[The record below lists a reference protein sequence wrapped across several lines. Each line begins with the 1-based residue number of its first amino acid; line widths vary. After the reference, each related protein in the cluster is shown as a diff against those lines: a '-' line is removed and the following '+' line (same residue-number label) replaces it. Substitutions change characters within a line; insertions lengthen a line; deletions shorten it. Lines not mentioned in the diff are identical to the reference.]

1 VSRASRLARFTYLP
15 TLDPQVGILPRA
27 QAALWPLLGDIP
39 EPFVLYGG
47 TGLALRLGHR
57 TSADFDF
64 FSAASFVPTDLLDE
78 LGWLGRVTINDA
90 APNNLVITT
99 ASDVNLSFFGEMRL
113 ASVAEPA
120 MVEENGVVIASIFDL
135 AGTKARTILDRS
147 EWKDYVDIATLLRN
161 GHTIPEIAGYA
172 LTVFEPMFEFP
183 VAVFLRS
190 LAWFGDG
197 TASDLPDDMKLELER
212 AAADAAHEDIPAVI
226 AYSRSILP

>member
-1 VSRASRLARFTYLP
+1 MSRASRLARFTYLP

-113 ASVAEPA
+113 SSVAEPA

-147 EWKDYVDIATLLRN
+147 EWKDYFDIATLLRN

>member
-1 VSRASRLARFTYLP
+1 MSRASRLARFTYLP

-120 MVEENGVVIASIFDL
+120 MVEENGVVIASIFNL

-212 AAADAAHEDIPAVI
+212 AAADAAHEEIPTVI
-226 AYSRSILP
+226 PRSTSILP

>member
-1 VSRASRLARFTYLP
+1 MSRESRLARFTYLP
-15 TLDPQVGILPRA
+15 ILDPQVGILPRA

-39 EPFVLYGG
+39 EHFVLYGG
-47 TGLALRLGHR
+47 TGLALRLEHR

-78 LGWLGRVTINDA
+78 LAWLGRVTINDA

-113 ASVAEPA
+113 ASVAEPS

-172 LTVFEPMFEFP
+172 LAIFEPMFEFP

-197 TASDLPDDMKLELER
+197 TASDLADDMKLELER
-212 AAADAAHEDIPAVI
+212 AAADAAHEAIPVVI
-226 AYSRSILP
+226 PYSTSILP

>member
-27 QAALWPLLGDIP
+27 QTALWPLLGDIP

-113 ASVAEPA
+113 SSVAEPA

-147 EWKDYVDIATLLRN
+147 EWKDYFDIATLLRN

>member
-1 VSRASRLARFTYLP
+1 MSRASRLARFTYLP

-99 ASDVNLSFFGEMRL
+99 ASDVNLSFFGEMRI

-147 EWKDYVDIATLLRN
+147 EWKDYVDIATLVRN